1 REMSSS
7 INPSVSPNSTKDVSE
22 GPEIRQSAD
31 LPAGVLKSRFAESAD
46 LHRDLHLRPIAFFV
60 YLIQL
65 VY

>member
-1 REMSSS
+1 M
-7 INPSVSPNSTKDVSE
+7 PE

-46 LHRDLHLRPIAFFV
+46 RHHDLHLRPIAFFV